1 MATIRQTVMGVNDM
15 DRAFRFWSGALHY
28 VSRDPSYDPTWNV
41 LVPPN
46 NGPGAHL
53 ALSLSDTPLQKH
65 PRLHLDLNP
74 DGGDAKAEVARL
86 LELGASIVD
95 WDLYPEDREVD
106 FVVLA
111 DPDGNRFCVID
122 VSKHV

>member
-1 MATIRQTVMGVNDM
+1 MGVRDM
-15 DRAFRFWSGALHY
+15 DRAFRFWREALHY
-28 VSRDPSYDPTWNV
+28 VPRASYDPTWNV
-41 LVPPN
+41 LVPPG

-53 ALSLSDTPLQKH
+53 ALSLSETPLQKH

-74 DGGDAKAEVARL
+74 DGGDARSEVTRL
-86 LELGASIVD
+86 LSLGASLVD
-95 WDLYPEDREVD
+95 WDLYPADREPD

-111 DPDGNRFCVID
+111 DPDGNRFCVME